1 MLEVWPWSLP
11 ALVTLNINRRSDD
24 FRVAVRGE
32 RPQRQG
38 MFDPVEKLKE
48 FIRHPSV
55 SADSKFREGMRG
67 AQNFVSDLL
76 GSMGFS
82 VEVVATELHPIIL
95 ASRGSN
101 PAWPHVVVYG
111 HYDVQP
117 ADPLNLWTTP
127 AFELTVRGNRLY
139 GRGAADNKGPLMTNI
154 TAIARLLEKY
164 PDLPLRITFLI
175 EGEEEMGSPSFPKFL
190 EKYQDRLRAAD
201 FVYLSDTALPNEH
214 QVVLTCGLRGL
225 ALFDVQITG
234 AKGDLHSGLHGGVLR
249 NPIQALAEI
258 IATLHTP
265 DGRVN
270 VPGFYDDV
278 LDVHPWERD
287 ELKKLGAD
295 EKAYAE
301 FLGIDTFY
309 TTPGFS
315 PFESAR
321 FQPTLEFNGIGGG
334 YQGEGTKTVI
344 PSKAFAKISCRL
356 VPNQQPDK
364 IKKLVMDAIRA
375 RTPKGVKLEFIDQ
388 HKGDPYVVV
397 PPGRSNTPKDQ
408 SPVLARAF
416 RAADVAI
423 TSVWGRA
430 PLYLREGGSVPIIA
444 DIKRVTGLDSVMFG
458 LFLPEDNLHAP
469 NESFNL
475 DVMQKGI
482 ETTQR
487 IFADLAGVR

>member
-1 MLEVWPWSLP
+1 
-11 ALVTLNINRRSDD
+11 
-24 FRVAVRGE
+24 
-32 RPQRQG
+32 
-38 MFDPVEKLKE
+38 MFDPIEKLKE
-48 FIRHPSV
+48 FMRHPSV
-55 SADSKFREGMRG
+55 SADSKFREGMKG
-67 AQNFVSDLL
+67 AQEFVSGLL
-76 GSMGFS
+76 KEIGFS
-82 VEVVATELHPIIL
+82 VEVVKTDLHPVVL
-95 ASRGSN
+95 ATRGGDKN
-101 PAWPHVVVYG
+101 WPHVVIYG

-127 AFELTVRGNRLY
+127 AFEPTIRGNRIY

-154 TAIARLLEKY
+154 TAVARLLEANPK
-164 PDLPLRITFLI
+164 LPLRITFLI

-190 EKYQDRLRAAD
+190 EAYRDRLSEAD
-201 FVYLSDTALPNEH
+201 FVFLSDTALPNEQ

-225 ALFDVQITG
+225 ALFDVHVTG
-234 AKGDLHSGLHGGVLR
+234 AKGDLHSGLHGGVLL

-258 IATLHTP
+258 ISTLHTL

-278 LDVHPWERD
+278 LDVQPWERE

-295 EKAYAE
+295 EKSYAK
-301 FLGIDTFY
+301 FLGIDSFY
-309 TTPGFS
+309 TTPGYS
-315 PFESAR
+315 PFEAVR
-321 FQPTLEFNGIGGG
+321 FMPTLEFNGIGGG

-364 IKKLVMDAIRA
+364 IKQLVMDAIRA
-375 RTPKGVKLEFIDQ
+375 RTPKGVKVEFVDQ
-388 HKGDPYVVV
+388 HKGEAYVVV
-397 PPGRSNTPKDQ
+397 PPGRSNTPANQ

-416 RAADVAI
+416 RAADAAI
-423 TSVWGRA
+423 TEIWGRA

-475 DVMQKGI
+475 DMMKKGI

-487 IFADLAGVR
+487 MLAALAAGK